1 MEYRYNVNVSVD
13 LQKLKNNILHSYE
26 LCKKKSIDLAVVV
39 KSICTDEKIL
49 ETVEKTPVTTIADS
63 RLENFEKMKT
73 AKRKFLIRPI
83 APFEAADLVRLCD
96 LSLQSELIS
105 IQSIEAAAE
114 AAGTTH
120 DILLMIDMGD
130 MRDGLFYTAE
140 DEILEMARYIHASR
154 FLRLAGVATNYNCL
168 RGYLADTENMKRFID
183 VHHMIEEEELY
194 DVPRPIVSG
203 GASSSVAFLTGRDQG
218 LPDEINQFRMGEAI
232 MLGRDPSD
240 NTFID
245 GYEIDVFTLRAPLME
260 VQVKPVGSRDGGETV
275 LMRRGIINV
284 GKQDMQLEHLIPR
297 DPRIHV
303 LGGCSDECVLEMD
316 NAPGYIVGD
325 MVEFDLEYGALM
337 TAFAGS
343 FIHKTYLEALNEQV

>member
-13 LQKLKNNILHSYE
+13 LQKLTNNILHSYE

-39 KSICTDEKIL
+39 KSICADEKIM
-49 ETVEKTPVTTIADS
+49 EAVEKTPVTTIADS
-63 RLENFEKMKT
+63 RLENFERIRT

-96 LSLQSELIS
+96 LSLQSELTS

-120 DILLMIDMGD
+120 DILLLIDMGD

-140 DEILEMARYIHASR
+140 DEILETARYIHASR

-168 RGYLADTENMKRFID
+168 MGYLADAENMQRFID
-183 VHHMIEEEELY
+183 VHHKIGEEELY

-203 GASSSVAFLTGRDQG
+203 GASSSVAFLTGRDKG

-245 GYEIDVFTLRAPLME
+245 GYETDVFTLRAPLME
-260 VQVKPVGSRDGGETV
+260 VQVKPVGKEGDETV

-297 DPRIHV
+297 DPRLHV

-325 MVEFDLEYGALM
+325 MVNFDLEYGALM

-343 FIHKTYLEALNEQV
+343 FIHKTYLETQEQE

>member
-13 LQKLKNNILHSYE
+13 LQKLTNNILHSYE

-39 KSICTDEKIL
+39 KSICADEKIM
-49 ETVEKTPVTTIADS
+49 EAVEKTPVTTIADS
-63 RLENFEKMKT
+63 RLENFERIRT

-96 LSLQSELIS
+96 LSLQSELTS

-120 DILLMIDMGD
+120 DILLLIDMGD

-140 DEILEMARYIHASR
+140 DEILETARYIHASR

-168 RGYLADTENMKRFID
+168 MGYLADAENMQRFID
-183 VHHMIEEEELY
+183 VHHKIGEEELY

-203 GASSSVAFLTGRDQG
+203 GASSSVAFLTGRDKG

-245 GYEIDVFTLRAPLME
+245 GYETDVFTLRAPLME
-260 VQVKPVGSRDGGETV
+260 VQVKPVGKEGDETV

-297 DPRIHV
+297 DPRLHV

-325 MVEFDLEYGALM
+325 MVNFDLEYGSLM

-343 FIHKTYLEALNEQV
+343 FIHKTYLEAQEQE